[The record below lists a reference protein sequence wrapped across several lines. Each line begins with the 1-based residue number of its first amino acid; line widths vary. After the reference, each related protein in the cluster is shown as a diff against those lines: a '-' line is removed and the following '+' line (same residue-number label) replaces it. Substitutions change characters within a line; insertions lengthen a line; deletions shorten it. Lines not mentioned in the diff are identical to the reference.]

1 MIKDRERRIASDRAE
16 TINHQNGA
24 PFRKVPKITRLENC
38 VMEIDRARGVIS
50 VAQGGRIKF
59 QVSRVPIGR
68 LALPTI
74 TVVATAE
81 IPPGESRL
89 R

>member
-1 MIKDRERRIASDRAE
+1 MDRAE
-16 TINHQNGA
+16 TINHPERSALQENPAGH
-24 PFRKVPKITRLENC
+24 RLENC

-59 QVSRVPIGR
+59 QVSRIPLGR
-68 LALPTI
+68 LASPTI

-81 IPPGESRL
+81 PRRKL
-89 R
+89 V